1 MKLYTKREDLSSAVR
16 ETAQEILLP
25 ALVLLDLRAGPCF
38 LGLVI
43 GLEMSADKVAFAW
56 LFAVQIVALLCLA
69 AVGAVKAIRRARMPR
84 RLGVIP
90 AAAIRRILEEKK

>member
-1 MKLYTKREDLSSAVR
+1 MKLYTKREDLSRAAL

-38 LGLVI
+38 LGMLA
-43 GLEMSADKVAFAW
+43 GLEVAPDKLVFAW
-56 LFAVQIVALLCLA
+56 LFAAQIA
-69 AVGAVKAIRRARMPR
+69 AVAVIAVIKAAKHIRRARMPR

-90 AAAIRRILEEKK
+90 AEVICRALEARR